1 MNIGDKTIIGLVTA
15 AVNGLWAILLSLLV
29 ELVPAFA
36 KKWGPLLPEQKKSI
50 RGWAGLVLSVAT
62 MAFLH
67 FAELF
72 TLDLSTVPAIL
83 LTVFSVLAGWTSFV
97 LSGETTY
104 QTVYSL
110 LPRKRQ

>member
-1 MNIGDKTIIGLVTA
+1 MNIGDKTIVALVVA
-15 AVNGLWAILLSLLV
+15 GANGLWAILLSLLI

-36 KKWGPLLPEQKKSI
+36 KVWGPLSAETKKSI

-67 FAELF
+67 FSELF
-72 TLDLSTVPAIL
+72 MLDFSTTPAVLI
-83 LTVFSVLAGWTSFV
+83 TVFSVLSGWTSFV